1 MKPAAMDRDLRHGVP
16 RPDTPGLHPD
26 LLTEA
31 VEIAELACLYS
42 NVDKALKQIE
52 FGQFAHG
59 MGQKINPGAEGANCP
74 GRFADNGRN
83 ATRIK
88 A

>member
-42 NVDKALKQIE
+42 NVDKAWGRRLIPVPRARIVRAASQIMD
-52 FGQFAHG
+52 G
-59 MGQKINPGAEGANCP
+59 MPRA
-74 GRFADNGRN
+74 
-83 ATRIK
+83 
-88 A
+88 